1 MPNSILEALYNNKKV
16 LIKRYDGAFFDF
28 KRYGIK
34 INISN
39 GNEKKFSEQIETILK
54 SNNNK
59 KLFNFNKQKII
70 LNNSISKEIYKNIFT
85 FDYIKKFNG

>member
-54 SNNNK
+54 SNNK
-59 KLFNFNKQKII
+59 KLFNFNRQKII
-70 LNNSISKEIYKNIFT
+70 LNNSISKNL
-85 FDYIKKFNG
+85 

>member
-1 MPNSILEALYNNKKV
+1 MKVCPIHLEALYNNKKV

-39 GNEKKFSEQIETILK
+39 GNEKKFVSKLKHFK

-59 KLFNFNKQKII
+59 NYLI
-70 LNNSISKEIYKNIFT
+70 LMNENYFK
-85 FDYIKKFNG
+85 